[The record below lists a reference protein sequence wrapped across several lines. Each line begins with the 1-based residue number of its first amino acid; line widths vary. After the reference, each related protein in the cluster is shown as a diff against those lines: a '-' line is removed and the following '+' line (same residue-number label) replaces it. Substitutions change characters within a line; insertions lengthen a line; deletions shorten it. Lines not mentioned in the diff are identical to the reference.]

1 MSFFNVLQVSTKD
14 QLKKIDENE
23 FSIAFDRR
31 RFVEYTEEDIRIL
44 YKIVNNDN
52 LKFLKKYP
60 AIITFEQFN
69 EDVSLARILEVSYDE
84 ESLSVR
90 VVYQELV
97 SYSFY
102 SNIDAPY
109 FDSDDL
115 KKEYRKIA
123 DEKEKLKTILGFE
136 GLEEYR
142 THWAVKKGDFFDKI
156 KDSFLSHFNKFNGY
170 FSEYKDSLPLTQ
182 SISSL
187 PVTQSIS
194 SESISASAVITGI
207 KLSSVYVDGVSDFF
221 DKIIFFNKNVETKNR
236 EFFYRGHSNADSYL
250 LEPSLF
256 REYKGKGP
264 IYLKSEH
271 SSFRE
276 LLTTEPRSFT
286 NDTTC
291 FDILTRMQH
300 YSLPTR
306 LLDISSNPLAALYF
320 ACLGSKEVE
329 GEVILLSIKKEAINY
344 FDSDKVTCLTNLA
357 KLKEIQKEDLS
368 KLIQKCEEKTALN
381 SQLDEKYFNESTSYA
396 QYIHFIRQEKPYFEP
411 KILTTDLRSVICV
424 KGRLNQD
431 RIIAQA
437 GSFLIFGLDAF
448 LPEEGT
454 EIIKI
459 SRIRIASTN
468 KKRMIE
474 ELDLLG
480 VNSRTIYPSME
491 NTSKYIKAKLEGG
504 D

>member
-1 MSFFNVLQVSTKD
+1 MSLFNVLQVSTKD
-14 QLKKIDENE
+14 QLKKIDGNK
-23 FSIAFDRR
+23 FSVAFDRR
-31 RFVEYTEEDIRIL
+31 RFLEYTEEDIRIF
-44 YKIVNNDN
+44 YKVVNNDN
-52 LKFLKKYP
+52 LKFLKEYP
-60 AIITFEQFN
+60 TLITVEQFN
-69 EDVSLARILEVSYDE
+69 EDVSLVKILEISYQED
-84 ESLSVR
+84 SLSVH
-90 VVYQELV
+90 VVYQELL

-102 SNIDAPY
+102 SNIDTPY
-109 FDSDDL
+109 FNSDER
-115 KKEYRKIA
+115 KQENKKIA
-123 DEKEKLKTILGFE
+123 DEKEQLKTILSFE
-136 GLEEYR
+136 NLEEYR
-142 THWAVKKGDFFDKI
+142 NHWAVKSGDFFDKI
-156 KDSFLSHFNKFNGY
+156 KSSFLSDFYGFSGY
-170 FSEYKDSLPLTQ
+170 FPKYKKY
-182 SISSL
+182 L
-187 PVTQSIS
+187 PVTQFIS
-194 SESISASAVITGI
+194 PESISVSAVITGM
-207 KLSSVYVDGVSDFF
+207 KLSNVSVDGVSDFF
-221 DKIIFFNKNVETKNR
+221 DKIIYFNRSIETKNR
-236 EFFYRGHSNADSYL
+236 EFFYRGHSNADNYL

-256 REYKGKGP
+256 REYKSKGP
-264 IYLKSEH
+264 IYLKSEY

-320 ACLGSKEVE
+320 ACSGSDEVE
-329 GEVILLSIKKEAINY
+329 GEVILLSIKKDAINY

-357 KLKEIQKEDLS
+357 KLKETQKEDLS
-368 KLIQKCEEKTALN
+368 KLIQKCEKKTALN
-381 SQLDEKYFNESTSYA
+381 SQLDEEYFNESTSYA

-411 KILTTDLRSVICV
+411 KILTADLRSVICV

-454 EIIKI
+454 ELINIY
-459 SRIRIASTN
+459 RIRIEATN
-468 KKRMIE
+468 KKRMLD

-491 NTSKYIKAKLEGG
+491 NTSKYIKAKLESGS
-504 D
+504 

>member
-1 MSFFNVLQVSTKD
+1 MSYFHVLQVTSKH
-14 QLKKIDENE
+14 QINSKSRMIHIDIPKN
-23 FSIAFDRR
+23 
-31 RFVEYTEEDIRIL
+31 RFLEYTAEDIRLL
-44 YKIVNNDN
+44 YKVPTEDKLN
-52 LKFLKKYP
+52 FLKKYP
-60 AIITFEQFN
+60 AVVTVEQFVG
-69 EDVSLARILEVSYDE
+69 DVVLVKIAEIS
-84 ESLSVR
+84 
-90 VVYQELV
+90 YQENSLNV
-97 SYSFY
+97 NVLCEKLSHYSF
-102 SNIDAPY
+102 DP
-109 FDSDDL
+109 DSDESYKGDEGSKEYYRRVSDEREEL
-115 KKEYRKIA
+115 KK
-123 DEKEKLKTILGFE
+123 ILDFE
-136 GLEEYR
+136 GLEEFR
-142 THWAVKKGDFFDKI
+142 NHWAIKSGDFFEKVNN
-156 KDSFLSHFNKFNGY
+156 SFLSDFYNFKEIFL
-170 FSEYKDSLPLTQ
+170 EYKNHFPITP
-182 SISSL
+182 SIGADFMGASS
-187 PVTQSIS
+187 
-194 SESISASAVITGI
+194 VITGG
-207 KLSSVYVDGVSDFF
+207 KLNDLYVNSVSGFI
-221 DKIIFFNKNVETKNR
+221 DKIIEFNNNIEMKSR
-236 EFFYRGHSNADSYL
+236 EVFYRGHSNAKEYFL
-250 LEPSLF
+250 QPSLF
-256 REYKGKGP
+256 RQYKSKGP

-276 LLTTEPRSFT
+276 LLTTEPRYFST
-286 NDTTC
+286 DTTC

-320 ACLGSKEVE
+320 ACLGRKEVE